1 MAPARGADRRAGPPR
16 GGAPLPQRPGPGPV
30 PGLPRHPLTGRAA
43 DRKRDPER
51 MRRAAALVASG
62 LRGGAFRPVVDR
74 LFPLEEIV
82 RAHQHLESHTQVGKT
97 VVTVGR

>member
-1 MAPARGADRRAGPPR
+1 
-16 GGAPLPQRPGPGPV
+16 
-30 PGLPRHPLTGRAA
+30 
-43 DRKRDPER
+43 
-51 MRRAAALVASG
+51 MRRAAAPVASG

-82 RAHQHLESHTQVGKT
+82 RAYQHLESHTQVGKT